1 MSDKLCQIYVQ
12 SIRIPI
18 IINYEHYT
26 NQNICRNKTGRQL
39 VIETMK
45 ILCIMYRITNSF
57 DTSMD
62 NTHNLGQHQ
71 KKDVFYS
78 SYEQFPSLEI

>member
-1 MSDKLCQIYVQ
+1 MSDKLCPIYTQ

-18 IINYEHYT
+18 IINYEHYIK
-26 NQNICRNKTGRQL
+26 QNICRNKTGRQL

-45 ILCIMYRITNSF
+45 IIYIMYRITNSF

-62 NTHNLGQHQ
+62 STHNLGQHQ

-78 SYEQFPSLEI
+78 SHEQFSSLEI

>member
-18 IINYEHYT
+18 IINHEHYT

-45 ILCIMYRITNSF
+45 IIYITYRKINSF
-57 DTSMD
+57 DTSID
-62 NTHNLGQHQ
+62 STHNHGQHQ
-71 KKDVFYS
+71 KKLISTVHMNNF
-78 SYEQFPSLEI
+78 LV

>member
-1 MSDKLCQIYVQ
+1 MSDKLCQIYAQ

-18 IINYEHYT
+18 IINHEHYT
-26 NQNICRNKTGRQL
+26 IQNICRNKTGRQL

-45 ILCIMYRITNSF
+45 IVYITYRITNSF

-62 NTHNLGQHQ
+62 STHNLGQHQ
-71 KKDVFYS
+71 KKVVFYS
-78 SYEQFPSLEI
+78 SHEQFSSLEI